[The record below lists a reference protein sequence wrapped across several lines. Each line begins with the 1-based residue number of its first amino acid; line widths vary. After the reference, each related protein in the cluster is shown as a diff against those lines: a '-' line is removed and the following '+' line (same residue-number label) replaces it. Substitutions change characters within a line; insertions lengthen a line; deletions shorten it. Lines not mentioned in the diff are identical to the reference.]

1 MTIKLCGSKMLGVYL
16 FKQIV
21 KKSLGTSEKR
31 EKTQKKEVTNRV
43 LDEHLQWSK
52 NSSHLKWHWAIIR
65 KDLAFLE
72 KESWSYRQLTEFWFY
87 MKRITVVFF
96 VFVRDIWWCQNLRY
110 VSIDAD
116 NSFLCSFMH
125 PSGFKHN
132 IPHWLYNTVTREK
145 HSLICPSRA
154 SFGNIYRPWGSRGEW
169 AKSPPAEAC
178 GLMGGAYITEQLWP
192 TIEVQIGARCTGG
205 SAWSAQEAC
214 SSWTLGFWKAG
225 QSFFSLY
232 P

>member
-1 MTIKLCGSKMLGVYL
+1 MNIFSDLKIAVTLS
-16 FKQIV
+16 
-21 KKSLGTSEKR
+21 GTGQSY
-31 EKTQKKEVTNRV
+31 EKTSLSWRRRVGHTDSSLSFDSTWKE
-43 LDEHLQWSK
+43 LQWY
-52 NSSHLKWHWAIIR
+52 
-65 KDLAFLE
+65 FC
-72 KESWSYRQLTEFWFY
+72 
-87 MKRITVVFF
+87 
-96 VFVRDIWWCQNLRY
+96 VFVRDIWWYQNLRY

-154 SFGNIYRPWGSRGEW
+154 SFSNIYRPWGSRGEW
-169 AKSPPAEAC
+169 AKFPPAEAC

-225 QSFFSLY
+225 QFFLSLY